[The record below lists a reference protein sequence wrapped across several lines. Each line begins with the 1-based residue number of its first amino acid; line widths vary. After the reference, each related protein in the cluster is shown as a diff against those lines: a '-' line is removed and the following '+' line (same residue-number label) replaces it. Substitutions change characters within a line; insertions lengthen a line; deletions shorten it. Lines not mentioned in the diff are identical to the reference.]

1 MYSSLPTFCLNHG
14 TDGPMD
20 GPTDGLTDWDLLGPS
35 DCKDSRVCPATVAV
49 VDCIVFGATSVGTK
63 SDIDLT

>member
-1 MYSSLPTFCLNHG
+1 
-14 TDGPMD
+14 MD